1 MGAAG
6 QDAWIILRTAGRSTL
21 PLAAT
26 LAVDGFDVWTP
37 AVTLGPPRKRV
48 EAPIVPTYVFAKARH
63 LWTLV
68 SLSEDPTHRHEG
80 FSVFR
85 HYDRY
90 PLIEDREL
98 EPLRYE
104 ERKGAPPE
112 CRRVFLPGEEVRV
125 ACGPGTGKKG
135 IVEYARGKFAMVDFG
150 GSMRVK
156 INAFIL
162 QPIMANSGSTGNGA
176 AAQAA

>member
-1 MGAAG
+1 MLMQG
-6 QDAWIILRTAGRSTL
+6 QEGWIILRCAGRSTL
-21 PLAAT
+21 RLAAS
-26 LAVDGFDVWTP
+26 LAEDGFTTWTP
-37 AVTLGPPRKRV
+37 TVLLGQPKAP
-48 EAPIVPTYVFAKARH
+48 APIVPTYVFAQARH

-68 SLSEDPTHRHEG
+68 DMAEDPTHRHDG
-80 FSVFR
+80 FTVFR

-90 PLIEDREL
+90 PVVEDSEL

-104 ERKGAPPE
+104 ERKGVPPE
-112 CRRVFLPGEEVRV
+112 QRRVFLPGEEVRV
-125 ACGPGTGKKG
+125 TCGPGAGKKG
-135 IVEYARGKFAMVDFG
+135 IIEYAKGKFAMVDFG

-162 QPIMANSGSTGNGA
+162 QPIVANSGSADNGS